1 MRYRNVREA
10 LRAVDPD
17 LKIIP
22 GGARRR
28 KKTLT
33 KNDWEAA
40 GGLFCSRCGQETVR
54 IINGVCLTC
63 YREDVARSEQK
74 QADRAEKQYYRKK
87 LSEGT
92 ISLAQMREG
101 RL

>member
-1 MRYRNVREA
+1 MSYRNVREA

-22 GGARRR
+22 GGVRRSKR
-28 KKTLT
+28 TAGT
-33 KNDWEAA
+33 KDWEAC
-40 GGLFCSRCGQETVR
+40 GGLFCTRCGQETVR
-54 IINGVCLTC
+54 MFDGMCLTC
-63 YREDVARSEQK
+63 YHEDIAQREQK

>member
-1 MRYRNVREA
+1 MIYRNVREA

-22 GGARRR
+22 GGVRRSKR
-28 KKTLT
+28 KPN
-33 KNDWEAA
+33 KNEWEDA
-40 GGLFCSRCGQETVR
+40 GGLFCTRCGQETVR
-54 IINGVCLTC
+54 IFNGVCFIC
-63 YREDVARSEQK
+63 YREDIARSEQK
-74 QADRAEKQYYRKK
+74 QADRAEKQYYQKK

>member
-22 GGARRR
+22 GGMRHSR
-28 KKTLT
+28 KKLT
-33 KNDWEAA
+33 ENDWEAA
-40 GGLFCSRCGQETVR
+40 GGLFCSKCGRETVR
-54 IINGVCLTC
+54 NFNGVCLNC
-63 YREDVARSEQK
+63 YREDVAIREQK
-74 QADRAEKQYYRKK
+74 QADRAEKQYYRRK

>member
-10 LRAVDPD
+10 ISAVDPD

-22 GGARRR
+22 GGVRRR
-28 KKTLT
+28 KRKPD
-33 KNDWEAA
+33 KNEWEKA
-40 GGLFCSRCGQETVR
+40 GGLFCTRCGQETVR
-54 IINGVCLTC
+54 IFNGVCLNC
-63 YREDVARSEQK
+63 SREDIARDEQK